1 MKRSALAMIL
11 GLLCIPMGMA
21 QQSPA
26 DTPATKEDVE
36 RYLQVMHSREMM
48 TQMVQAMTKPMHQMI
63 HEQYMKDK
71 DKLPADFEARMNKM
85 MDDTM
90 KASPWDEMLQAMVPV
105 YQKYLTKGDIDGIVA
120 FYSKPTGQK
129 LLKDL
134 PAMMA
139 EGMQSMMPI
148 MRKHIDS
155 MTERMQQEI
164 AQMLKDSA
172 AKPSQKPQATPN

>member
-1 MKRSALAMIL
+1 MKR
-11 GLLCIPMGMA
+11 LLLTLVICLTFVKTGAA
-21 QQSPA
+21 QQSA
-26 DTPATKEDVE
+26 SDAPATKEDVQK
-36 RYLQVMHSREMM
+36 YLDVMHSREMM
-48 TQMVQAMTKPMHQMI
+48 TQMVQATTKPMHQMI

-71 DKLPADFEARMNKM
+71 DRLPADFEARMNKK

-90 KASPWDEMLQAMVPV
+90 KAFPWDEMLQAMVPV
-105 YQKYLTKGDIDGIVA
+105 YQKYLTKGDIDEIVA

-129 LLKDL
+129 LLKEL

-155 MTERMQQEI
+155 MTARMQQEI
-164 AQMLKDSA
+164 AQMLKDSDG
-172 AKPSQKPQATPN
+172 KPSQKPQATPN